1 MNSNNYNDSL
11 YKKILDSCDI
21 VEVIGHYI
29 DLEKKGKDYK
39 GICPFHHDTDPSLSV
54 DPAKQVFK
62 CFACNTSGNAIS
74 FISKYKNVTTFEA
87 MKEVA
92 QIAKLNI
99 DFHENPTLVRNRKY
113 YNILNQVSEVYETV
127 LNFTNEGVAALD
139 YLNNKRKIDKDVI
152 KRFRIGLSNHDGN
165 AVEKALVATNK
176 VSPLDLQD
184 LGILYNDRNKNHYYD
199 FFRGRITFP
208 LKDLQGN
215 IVGFSG
221 RIYDTKSDSKYKNST
236 DNAIFKKNM
245 LLYNYSDAI
254 NEIKQKDSVIVFEG
268 FMDVIAAYK
277 AGVYNTVATMGTAL
291 TENQVK
297 TIANVT
303 KNVTLCYDGDA
314 PGIHA
319 NKVGFQLFTKYGCKV
334 NTIVLEDGLDPDE
347 YFDKYGKDA
356 TYNLLMNNRVNTVDY
371 SYIIEKRNLNINDPA
386 SIMAFEQNIYSLV
399 NSFDNNAIKKYLLD
413 KMAKDLNISL
423 DDVISDYSKNITN
436 IKINKANEPKVIDEN
451 EGMPD
456 YEDYPDIP
464 NTYYDAP
471 VPDYQDLDD
480 NDVNLDG
487 LKQNKIKVK
496 SYNQERYINA
506 ENGLISLSLKSYD
519 DCLYIKHK
527 LGIDEFVDKINRN
540 ILLNLFQYY
549 DLHKTMNLDDF
560 MGTLKKLEMD
570 RLNAIINS
578 ESIFLRSSIDD
589 YIKVV
594 NNAKYYR
601 AKSDLLEDIKN
612 GNADMET
619 IEKYIKCKNKTIK
632 IKEGKK

>member
-21 VEVIGHYI
+21 VEVISHYI

-74 FISKYKNVTTFEA
+74 FISKYKNVSTFEA

-92 QIAKLNI
+92 SIAKLNI

-113 YNILNQVSEVYETV
+113 YNILNQVCDVYETV
-127 LNFTNEGVAALD
+127 LNFTNEGVEALE

-152 KRFRIGLSNHDGN
+152 KRFRIGLSSHDGT
-165 AVEKALVATNK
+165 AIEKALVSTNK
-176 VSPLDLQD
+176 VSHLDLQD
-184 LGILYNDRNKNHYYD
+184 LGILYSDRSKNRYFD

-297 TIANVT
+297 IIANVT

-347 YFDKYGKDA
+347 YFDKYGKEA

-371 SYIIEKRNLNINDPA
+371 SYIIEKRKLNTNDPA
-386 SIMAFEQNIYSLV
+386 SIMAFEQNIYALV

-413 KMAKDLNISL
+413 KMSKDLNISL
-423 DDVISDYSKNITN
+423 DDVISDYSNNYKNV
-436 IKINKANEPKVIDEN
+436 KKDVPKVVDES
-451 EGMPD
+451 EELPE

-464 NTYYDAP
+464 NAYFDAP
-471 VPDYQDLDD
+471 APDYPLTDD
-480 NDVNLDG
+480 EEESLEG
-487 LKQNKIKVK
+487 LKPNKRTIKTY
-496 SYNQERYINA
+496 SQERYINA
-506 ENGLISLSLKSYD
+506 ENGLISLSYKSYD
-519 DCLYIKHK
+519 DCIYIKQR

-549 DLHKTMNLDDF
+549 DLHKTMNKDEF
-560 MGTLKKLEMD
+560 FKRLKDLEMS
-570 RLNAIINS
+570 RLNSIINS

-589 YIKVV
+589 YLKVV
-594 NNAKYYR
+594 KEAKYYR
-601 AKSDLLEDIKN
+601 AKDDLLNDIKN
-612 GNADMET
+612 GTADYDT